1 MGLPG
6 GENMAETLTLEMSD
20 QERRAWERR
29 AATLAARLMWC
40 CLGIPSEPAFDVTDP
55 NGADTPKV
63 KLEPYGIGLFK
74 DAFDFSMDGEKVE
87 LQLLVTDEKGL
98 IKAESRQF
106 FPLGHGLD
114 LLARLPLPLSPRA
127 QRWLK
132 DALGEAGPN
141 TGQASQGSVTSSDVR
156 IGKEI
161 EKRC

>member
-1 MGLPG
+1 
-6 GENMAETLTLEMSD
+6 MAETSTLEMSD

-29 AATLAARLMWC
+29 AATMAARLMWC
-40 CLGIPSEPAFDVTDP
+40 CLGIPSEPAFDLTDP

-74 DAFDFSMDGEKVE
+74 DAFDFSADGEKVE

-106 FPLGHGLD
+106 FPLGHALD

-141 TGQASQGSVTSSDVR
+141 TGQVSQGSAVPAG
-156 IGKEI
+156 IQIQKEI
-161 EKRC
+161 KKQC

>member
-1 MGLPG
+1 
-6 GENMAETLTLEMSD
+6 MAETLTLEMSD

-29 AATLAARLMWC
+29 AATMAARLMWC
-40 CLGIPSEPAFDVTDP
+40 CLGIQAEPAFDVTDP

-74 DAFDFSMDGEKVE
+74 DAFDFSADGEKVE

-106 FPLGHGLD
+106 FPLGHALD
-114 LLARLPLPLSPRA
+114 LLARLPLPLSPCA

-132 DALGEAGPN
+132 DALGEAGPT
-141 TGQASQGSVTSSDVR
+141 TGQALQGSAVLAGIQIQR
-156 IGKEI
+156 EI
-161 EKRC
+161 KKQC

>member
-1 MGLPG
+1 
-6 GENMAETLTLEMSD
+6 MAETLTLEMSD

-29 AATLAARLMWC
+29 AATMAARLMWC

-74 DAFDFSMDGEKVE
+74 DAFDFSVDGEKVE

-106 FPLGHGLD
+106 FPLGHALD

-141 TGQASQGSVTSSDVR
+141 TGQASQGSAVPAG
-156 IGKEI
+156 IQIQKEI
-161 EKRC
+161 KKQC